1 MPAKIDFLPEDVI
14 NQIAAGE
21 VIERPASAVKEL
33 VENAL
38 DAGADFIRIQTVQ
51 GGKNRIRVQDNGTGM
66 EAADL
71 DLCYLRHTTSKLRTA
86 DEIFRLATNGFR
98 GEAIASIASIA
109 KLTIDSRPAH
119 CDVGARIRIEG
130 GMVVERSQEAL
141 PVGTTF
147 QVDNLF
153 FNTPVRANFLGSD
166 SLENSRIL
174 DVVLRIAIAH
184 PEVRWEFRSGDKD
197 AFTGAPGDLRSR
209 LAEALGSSMA
219 RRLVAVDYA
228 ENGIRVHG
236 FTSPPDETRGKRSH
250 QFIYLQKRPIWNS
263 MVSRAIQRA
272 YEPYGK
278 GGFPVS
284 VLFLEMLPG
293 EFDVN
298 VHPAKREVRFSNE
311 SLVFAA
317 VHHAIRAALMGGSS
331 SDEGTPSAENDRGSA
346 DSPPPIFSATPSFSF
361 SGTGLSGTGLPGL
374 GLSSLPALERDA
386 ERSADT
392 SAFPGFSQFPAPRKR
407 TESSDVVQ
415 DLFSQPE
422 FGKVVP
428 LSPSM
433 LQVALPASPVRTTAP
448 VFMQFAKTYVVC
460 EDSQGLLLIDQNA
473 AHQRI
478 LFEQARD
485 SLEHQEQQAAQE
497 LLFPELVELDRVT
510 AALLETHSGF
520 LGKLGFHVEP
530 FGGANWQLRS
540 IPLHLP
546 LSRAVQALHS
556 FLNDLRD
563 HPAPADGIRE
573 AMARAY
579 AIGSAIPAGQELSVE
594 EMAALMDQLL
604 GCSEPYSSPS
614 GRPTLLR
621 LPTAE
626 LDKRFKR

>member
-361 SGTGLSGTGLPGL
+361 SGTGLPGL

-510 AALLETHSGF
+510 AALLETHSGL

>member
-38 DAGADFIRIQTVQ
+38 DAGADFIRIQTIQ
-51 GGKNRIRVQDNGTGM
+51 GGKNRIRVQDNGAGM

-109 KLTIDSRPAH
+109 QLTIDSRPAH

-184 PEVRWEFRSGDKD
+184 PEVRWEFRSGDKE

-209 LAEALGSSMA
+209 LAEALGSAMA
-219 RRLVAVDYA
+219 RRLVAVEHC

-236 FTSPPDETRGKRSH
+236 FTSTPDETRGKRSH

-284 VLFLEMLPG
+284 VLFLEMQPG

-317 VHHAIRAALMGGSS
+317 VHHAIRAALMGGSTV
-331 SDEGTPSAENDRGSA
+331 DNATQSAESDSGSA
-346 DSPPPIFSATPSFSF
+346 DFPPPIFSATPSFSF
-361 SGTGLSGTGLPGL
+361 SGTGLPSP
-374 GLSSLPALERDA
+374 GLSSLPAMERDA
-386 ERSADT
+386 QRPVDT
-392 SAFPGFSQFPAPRKR
+392 AAFPGFSQFPVSRKR
-407 TESSDVVQ
+407 SDSSDVVQ

-433 LQVALPASPVRTTAP
+433 LQVAQPTSPVRTPAP
-448 VFMQFAKTYVVC
+448 IFMQFAKTYVVC

-478 LFEQARD
+478 LFEQALT

-510 AALLETHSGF
+510 AALLETHSDL

-556 FLNDLRD
+556 FLDDLRD
-563 HPAPADGIRE
+563 HPAPADGLRE

-579 AIGSAIPAGQELSVE
+579 AMGSAIPAGQDLSVE

-604 GCSEPYSSPS
+604 GCTEPYSSPS

-621 LPTAE
+621 LPTPE